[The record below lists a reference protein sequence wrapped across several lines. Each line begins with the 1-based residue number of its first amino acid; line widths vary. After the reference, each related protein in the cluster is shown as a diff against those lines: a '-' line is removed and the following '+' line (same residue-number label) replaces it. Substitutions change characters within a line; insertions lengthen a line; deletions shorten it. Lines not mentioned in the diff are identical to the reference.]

1 MKQLQNNFT
10 TPEQSKKLLELGVP
24 ANSADLVYDCALIG
38 GEKYYSLSILEDELF
53 SAYKHIWEDPCTDII
68 PCWSVG
74 RLIELLVT
82 CAIDKD
88 HVRCIIEDIA
98 NYAAPVETY
107 VNVITYLC
115 KKKELDF
122 SKLEE

>member
-1 MKQLQNNFT
+1 METKFKNNFT
-10 TPEQSKKLLELGVP
+10 TTEQSKRLLELGVP
-24 ANSADLVYDCALIG
+24 VNSADCYFGSYPGHPDWAVIRQSEFDTENDALFR
-38 GEKYYSLSILEDELF
+38 LNED
-53 SAYKHIWEDPCTDII
+53 IT

-82 CAIDKD
+82 CAIDKE
-88 HVRCIIEDIA
+88 HVKCIIEEIT

-115 KKKELDF
+115 KEKELDF
-122 SKLEE
+122 SKLED